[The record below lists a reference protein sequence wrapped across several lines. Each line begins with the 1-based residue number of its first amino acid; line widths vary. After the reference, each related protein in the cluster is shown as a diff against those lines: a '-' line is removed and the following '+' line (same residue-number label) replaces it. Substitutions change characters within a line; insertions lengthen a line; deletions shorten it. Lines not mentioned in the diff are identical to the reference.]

1 MRRSRKGD
9 DFKIRGVADRLQ
21 AYEIAPTRPMDHGD
35 AVEAELL
42 EKAVTLLT
50 FSPRNQAREKVEK
63 LVSPNDPERGRR
75 AVDALIEAA
84 LVTEDER
91 GRLCRAG
98 EAAWH

>member
-1 MRRSRKGD
+1 MRRSRKED
-9 DFKIRGVADRLQ
+9 EFEVRDVAARL
-21 AYEIAPTRPMDHGD
+21 
-35 AVEAELL
+35 AELL

-63 LVSPNDPERGRR
+63 LVSPNDPARGRR

-98 EAAWH
+98 DAAWH